1 MLMALRFVLAR
12 LFSARGP
19 LIVAAATTATTAVTA
34 MAAVAAVAAVAK
46 QMHADEQ
53 DEKHNPNPV
62 LR

>member
-12 LFSARGP
+12 LFSARAP
-19 LIVAAATTATTAVTA
+19 LIVAAATTAVTS
-34 MAAVAAVAAVAK
+34 MAAVAK

>member
-12 LFSARGP
+12 LFSARRP
-19 LIVAAATTATTAVTA
+19 LLVP
-34 MAAVAAVAAVAK
+34 AAVAPVAE

-62 LR
+62 LH